1 MTGREPPAGGPEL
14 GRQRH
19 AGAGAGILAE
29 LREALAHKN
38 SSTESAT

>member
-1 MTGREPPAGGPEL
+1 VQDPAASGRELARQLHAAG
-14 GRQRH
+14 
-19 AGAGAGILAE
+19 GAGILAE